1 MLFLAVYLLLV
12 NLIGVIFVITDKKR
26 AKKNQLRIPERNFFI
41 CCILGGCPAT
51 YAAMKIFHHKT
62 LHKRFMWGI
71 PVIFVIQIIA
81 LIFLYIKGLLHS
93 FINI

>member
-26 AKKNQLRIPERNFFI
+26 AKKNQWRIPERNFFI

-51 YAAMKIFHHKT
+51 YAAMKTFHHKT

>member
-12 NLIGVIFVITDKKR
+12 NIIGAIFVITDKKR
-26 AKKNQLRIPERNFFI
+26 AKKNQWRIKERNFFI

-81 LIFLYIKGLLHS
+81 LIFLYIKCLLHS